1 MLKGCRYSVNV
12 GRRPIF
18 GTDHV
23 KKAAEA
29 DVKGTELT
37 FPSNSVASE
46 GNMTWFWSDRHKKGW
61 VKLMNRATGNRWVRT
76 TLVSFAVPPP
86 PSSLQSN
93 LYFYNNSIIVIFSLN
108 IPNLPLTFIFPR
120 KGSGR
125 KSQIR

>member
-76 TLVSFAVPPP
+76 TLVSFAVP
-86 PSSLQSN
+86 
-93 LYFYNNSIIVIFSLN
+93 
-108 IPNLPLTFIFPR
+108 IPFIFPR
-120 KGSGR
+120 KGSDEDNHFLGPHTPPP
-125 KSQIR
+125 SL